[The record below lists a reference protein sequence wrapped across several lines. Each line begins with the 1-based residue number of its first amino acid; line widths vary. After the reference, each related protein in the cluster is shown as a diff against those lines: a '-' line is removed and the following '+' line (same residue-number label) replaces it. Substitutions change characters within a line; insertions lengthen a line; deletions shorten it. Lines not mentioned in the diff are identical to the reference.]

1 MLITALCVLGCSAI
15 AFAWGYRFRAV
26 IIRGRL
32 ELFFVRYYDRISAP
46 QPDETRVSYCK
57 GAVDMF
63 HGLIAEL
70 GMKVVQTKSPD
81 ASNTGQWPATVDV
94 RQVGTPA
101 VVCRLHTLNRRR
113 G

>member
-15 AFAWGYRFRAV
+15 AFRVGYGLRRDV
-26 IIRGRL
+26 IM
-32 ELFFVRYYDRISAP
+32 VWKSA
-46 QPDETRVSYCK
+46 YCK

-70 GMKVVQTKSPD
+70 GMKVVQTKSPEAPTPGSCPQPLTCD
-81 ASNTGQWPATVDV
+81 
-94 RQVGTPA
+94 RLETPA